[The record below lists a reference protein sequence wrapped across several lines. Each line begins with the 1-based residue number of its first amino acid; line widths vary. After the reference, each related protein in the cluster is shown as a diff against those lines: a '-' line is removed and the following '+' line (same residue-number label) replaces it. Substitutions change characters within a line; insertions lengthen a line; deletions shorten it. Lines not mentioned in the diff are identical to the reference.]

1 MPRII
6 FDAPDG
12 ATGRETACRRNVE
25 AFDDIF
31 LQSRVLVNVETR
43 SLQTEFRGP
52 QCQVR
57 LGVAPM
63 GMCNLFWPGANTAL
77 ARALTAHHY

>member
-1 MPRII
+1 
-6 FDAPDG
+6 
-12 ATGRETACRRNVE
+12 
-25 AFDDIF
+25 
-31 LQSRVLVNVETR
+31 VLVNVETR

-52 QCQVR
+52 QCQVC

-63 GMCNLFWPGANTAL
+63 GMCNLFWPGANTTL